1 MNSSDSCQNTL
12 KPHFQTIFG
21 IFRALLTRQ
30 DLFSKNQV
38 SSLCLLYNYLT
49 SYKKSEKT
57 DRPFLRSYV
66 ANRRT
71 NERMNGRTNRAKLTG
86 HFDSTG
92 VQ

>member
-49 SYKKSEKT
+49 LYKKLEKNWQAISEILRREPTGEWT
-57 DRPFLRSYV
+57 DERTDKQSQTHRTLR
-66 ANRRT
+66 
-71 NERMNGRTNRAKLTG
+71 
-86 HFDSTG
+86 
-92 VQ
+92 